1 MIALN
6 QIVIYYYKGLTMRI
20 VRILIIL
27 FSLVLTSCSFHDNIE
42 LTEKYFKVYENGEY
56 LEIEE
61 LLSDSLTIID
71 GDYSKTYTTSEFYEF
86 FQWDSVFKPKIK
98 ISELREKNNDIYITV
113 TTYSER
119 LEFLRHNPL
128 ITNQKLTFDNGKIC
142 TIEIM
147 DYENFDLYQWSSRR
161 DTLVKWIETY
171 QPELSGFN
179 FDMTKNGAENY
190 LKSIELYEDKE

>member
-1 MIALN
+1 
-6 QIVIYYYKGLTMRI
+6 MRV

-27 FSLVLTSCSFHDNIE
+27 FYLVLTSCFFHDNIE

-98 ISELREKNNDIYITV
+98 ISELREKNNDIYRIT
-113 TTYSER
+113 R
-119 LEFLRHNPL
+119 
-128 ITNQKLTFDNGKIC
+128 
-142 TIEIM
+142 
-147 DYENFDLYQWSSRR
+147 
-161 DTLVKWIETY
+161 
-171 QPELSGFN
+171 
-179 FDMTKNGAENY
+179 KNMCLAHA
-190 LKSIELYEDKE
+190 